1 MGTTADDRGR
11 SASSPREVP
20 ARGWKDVAL
29 RVKDEVKTDQVPL
42 LAAGVAFYAMLALFP
57 ALIAV
62 VSVYGLVADPAD
74 VQRQITSLTSALPES
89 AASLIGDQL
98 SSIVNSQ
105 SSSLSWGLALSLGG
119 VLWSVSSGVQG
130 LIKGLNVA
138 YDEDES
144 RGFVKLRGLALLL
157 TLGAIV
163 GAIAALGLI
172 VVVPIVLRAV
182 GLGAVG
188 EWAVRIG
195 RWPLLALL
203 VAVGLAVVYRYGPDR
218 HSPRWRWV
226 GPGAAIAT
234 VLWILGSIGFSVYV
248 NNFGSYNQTYG
259 SLGAVIV
266 LLLWLFLT
274 SFVVLLGAEIDA
286 ELEHQTARDTTVGS
300 ERPLGRRDAY
310 VADHVGEPAGGPG

>member
-11 SASSPREVP
+11 SATSPREVP
-20 ARGWKDVAL
+20 ARGWKDVLL
-29 RVKDEVKTDQVPL
+29 RVKDQVKADQVPL
-42 LAAGVAFYAMLALFP
+42 LAAGVGFYAMLALFP

-74 VQRQITSLTSALPES
+74 VEQQIAGMTSALPAG
-89 AASLIGDQL
+89 AADLIGEQL
-98 SSIVNSQ
+98 TSIVNSQ
-105 SSSLSWGLALSLGG
+105 SSSLTWGLALSLAG

-130 LIKGLNVA
+130 LIKGLNIA

-144 RGFVKLRGLALLL
+144 RGFVKLRALALLL

-163 GAIAALGLI
+163 GVIAALGLI
-172 VVVPIVLRAV
+172 VVVPLLLRAV
-182 GLGAVG
+182 GLGVVG
-188 EWAVRIG
+188 AWAVRIG
-195 RWPLLALL
+195 RWPLLAVL

-218 HSPRWRWV
+218 DRPRWRWV

-248 NNFGSYNQTYG
+248 NNFGSYNRTYG
-259 SLGAVIV
+259 SLRAVIV
-266 LLLWLFLT
+266 LLLWLYLS

-286 ELEHQTARDTTVGS
+286 ELEHQTARDSTVGP

-310 VADHVGEPAGGPG
+310 VADHVGEPAGGG

>member
-218 HSPRWRWV
+218 DSPRWRWV